1 MKKVHLGDQIIENY
15 DKAYVGHYQLG
26 GYDIGCKSH
35 DFFGDATAYYNQADR
50 SEKEADQYVKRFGY
64 HLELV

>member
-26 GYDIGCKSH
+26 GYDIGCQSH
-35 DFFGDATAYYNQADR
+35 DFFRDATAYYN
-50 SEKEADQYVKRFGY
+50 
-64 HLELV
+64 

>member
-35 DFFGDATAYYNQADR
+35 NLFRDATAYYN
-50 SEKEADQYVKRFGY
+50 
-64 HLELV
+64 